1 MKALIVDDERKGREV
16 LQKMIENYCEDVNIV
31 AMASGA
37 DEGYEL
43 ITRHSPDI
51 VFLDI
56 EMPNGSG
63 FDLLEKFDDIR
74 FRVIFTTAHDDYA
87 LKAIKFHALD
97 YLLKPVDIDELRT
110 AVALARK
117 NIGTPQVQNP
127 YTDFLARRKVKLSG
141 RISLYVKDGIVYV
154 AVNDIIRI
162 ESDGAYSTI
171 CMADGGK
178 HIVSRNL
185 KEYEMLL
192 PEEHFFRVHKSHIVN
207 MKRVKKY
214 LRSDGFFVEMEDG
227 SMVEIARRK
236 KDEFLEKMNA
246 LE

>member
-1 MKALIVDDERKGREV
+1 MKVLIIDDERKGREV
-16 LQKMIENYCEDVNIV
+16 LQKMIENYCEGVDVV

-43 ITRHSPDI
+43 ITRHSPDV

-63 FDLLEKFDDIR
+63 FDLLEKFDEVH

-97 YLLKPVDIDELRT
+97 YLLKPVDIDELRN
-110 AVALARK
+110 AVELVRK
-117 NIGTPQVQNP
+117 NMGIQPPRNP
-127 YTDFLARRKVKLSG
+127 YTDFLTRRKVTLSG
-141 RISLYVKDGIVYV
+141 RIPLYVKDGIVYV
-154 AVNDIIRI
+154 AVNDIVRI

-171 CMADGGK
+171 CMADGSR

-192 PEEHFFRVHKSHIVN
+192 PEAHFFRVHKSHIVN

-227 SMVEIARRK
+227 SIVEIARRK
-236 KDEFLEKMNA
+236 KDEFLEKMNTV
-246 LE
+246 E